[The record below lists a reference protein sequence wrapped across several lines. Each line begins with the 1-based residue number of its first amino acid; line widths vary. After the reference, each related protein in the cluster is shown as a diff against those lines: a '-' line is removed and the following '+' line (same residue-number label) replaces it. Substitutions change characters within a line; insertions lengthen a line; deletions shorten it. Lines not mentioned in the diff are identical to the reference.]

1 MFPLPMSRV
10 DHSARDIFIVVPL
23 KSFFTAQP
31 HFSIDIFRQ
40 KEYDSLGT

>member
-1 MFPLPMSRV
+1 MFPLPMSRA
-10 DHSARDIFIVVPL
+10 DHSARDIFIPSPIKIL
-23 KSFFTAQP
+23 FTMQS